1 MAPTRWHRVSFMMGP
16 VLVLDVDDVKE
27 QQMASHFHDYKELQ
41 RSAAK
46 VTLTIE
52 QQRWARM
59 GFFCFQVVHTCEWA
73 CLWHITMFIFRFSA
87 PFACYTGS
95 TSLGMCQGRVVRGWP
110 LGSSPLSCSTSSTSG
125 REDLSYP
132 PSQKFSGTPPVPA
145 SITPDDLSDFT
156 ALYREHCKVMSCT
169 QVSIAQRSAIW
180 VLGIL
185 QAILDVVQNLQFQMV
200 ENLWL
205 NF

>member
-1 MAPTRWHRVSFMMGP
+1 
-16 VLVLDVDDVKE
+16 
-27 QQMASHFHDYKELQ
+27 MASRFHDYKELQ
-41 RSAAK
+41 REYQSGDVSGK
-46 VTLTIE
+46 SGDG
-52 QQRWARM
+52 M
-59 GFFCFQVVHTCEWA
+59 
-73 CLWHITMFIFRFSA
+73 A
-87 PFACYTGS
+87 P
-95 TSLGMCQGRVVRGWP
+95 
-110 LGSSPLSCSTSSTSG
+110 GSSPLSSTTSSTSG